1 MSADEIDPITLEVV
15 RNRFDVIAEE
25 MQSTLL
31 RASFSTIVKEGQ
43 DASASLFDPRGDVIA
58 QACAI
63 PAHQGMLI
71 PAVKRIVEVFPPE
84 TMKDGDVFIL
94 NDPYDG
100 GTHLPDI
107 TIVVPVIVE
116 GETVALSCTMTHHQD
131 VGGKTPGSVPP
142 DATEIFQE
150 GLRLPPL
157 KLYDA
162 GQVNGTLEAIIRRN
176 VRIPD
181 IVMGDLAAQLAA
193 GQVGRQRLLRLF
205 GEYGRETV
213 KALVAELFDRA
224 ETMTR
229 AALRRFPEGTYGFTD
244 YLDND
249 GIDLDRR
256 IPITASVT
264 LRGGDLI
271 VDFTG
276 TSPQVKGPF
285 NAVPSSVLAT
295 VYYVIRAITDPSIP
309 NNAGCF
315 RPVQLHL
322 PPGSL
327 VNPNPPA
334 PVNARSTTIKRIADV
349 LLGALARAL
358 PDRIPA
364 APGGNL
370 LSLPMGGVD
379 PVTGQT
385 YVFTHLI
392 AGGMGARPDR
402 DGIDCIE
409 TDVTNCMI
417 NPVESVEM
425 SFPVRVVTN
434 RLVTDSGGAG
444 RFRGGLGFERTFEVL
459 RGEAVVSHRGDRHYT
474 EPWGLHG
481 GRSAPPWR
489 SVIVRADGARHEVPS
504 KQVFTLREGDRIELT
519 GAGGAGHGD
528 PLVRP
533 AETVLGDVLDRKVS
547 LGAAREAYGVVIDAA
562 TLKVDEDATRRV
574 REEMAAA
581 RGPVTWTYDRGAL
594 GRE

>member
-1 MSADEIDPITLEVV
+1 MKIDPITLEVV

-25 MQSTLL
+25 MQATLL

-43 DASASLFDPRGDVIA
+43 DASASLFDPQGDVIA

-71 PAVKRIVEVFPPE
+71 PAVKRIVQAFPPA
-84 TMKDGDVFIL
+84 TMQDGDVFVL

-107 TIVVPVIVE
+107 TIVVPVIAD
-116 GETVALSCTMTHHQD
+116 GEVVALSCTMTHHQD

-150 GLRLPPL
+150 GLRIPPL

-162 GQVNGTLEAIIRRN
+162 GRPNTTLEAIIRRN

-181 IVMGDLAAQLAA
+181 IVMGDFGAQLAA

-205 GEYGRETV
+205 REYGTATV
-213 KALVAELFDRA
+213 QALVRELFDRA
-224 ETMTR
+224 EAMTR
-229 AALRRFPEGTYGFTD
+229 AALRRFPEGTYTFTD

-249 GIDLDRR
+249 GIELDRR
-256 IPITASVT
+256 IPIRAAVT
-264 LRGGDLI
+264 LRDTNLI

-276 TSPQVKGPF
+276 TSPQVRGPF

-295 VYYVIRAITDPSIP
+295 VYYVIRAITDPAIP

-327 VNPNPPA
+327 VNPDPPA
-334 PVNARSTTIKRIADV
+334 AVNARSTTIKRIADV
-349 LLGALARAL
+349 LLGALATAL

-379 PVTGQT
+379 PETGRT

-392 AGGMGARPDR
+392 AGGMGARPDK

-425 SFPVRVVTN
+425 AFPVRVVQN
-434 RLVTDSGGAG
+434 RLLTDSGGAG
-444 RFRGGLGFERTFEVL
+444 RRRGGLGFERTFEML

-474 EPWGLHG
+474 QPWGLAG
-481 GRSAPPWR
+481 GQAAPSWR
-489 SVIVRADGARHEVPS
+489 SVIERAGGGREEVPA
-504 KQVFTLREGDRIELT
+504 KQVFTLREGDRLHLV

-528 PLVRP
+528 PLERP
-533 AETVLGDVLDRKVS
+533 AGAVLDDVLDRKVS
-547 LGAAREAYGVVIDAA
+547 IEAARDAYGVVIDPHE
-562 TLKVDEDATRRV
+562 LKVDEDATRR
-574 REEMAAA
+574 RRADLAAR

>member
-1 MSADEIDPITLEVV
+1 MSIDPITLEVV
-15 RNRFDVIAEE
+15 RNRFEVIAEE
-25 MQSTLL
+25 MQLTLL

-71 PAVKRIVEVFPPE
+71 PAVKRIVEVFPPH
-84 TMKDGDVFIL
+84 TMRDGDVFIL

-107 TIVVPVIVE
+107 TIVVPVIVD

-131 VGGKTPGSVPP
+131 VGGKAPGSVPP

-150 GLRLPPL
+150 GLRIPPL
-157 KLYDA
+157 KLYDQ
-162 GQVNGTLEAIIRRN
+162 GRLNDTLEAIIRRN

-181 IVMGDLAAQLAA
+181 VVMGDFTAQLAA
-193 GQVGRQRLLRLF
+193 GEVGRQRLTKLF
-205 GEYGRETV
+205 AEYGRATTQ
-213 KALVAELFDRA
+213 AIIAELFDRA
-224 ETMTR
+224 EAMTR
-229 AALRRFPEGTYGFTD
+229 AALRKFPEGTYEFSD

-249 GIDLDRR
+249 GIDLAAR
-256 IPITASVT
+256 IPIRASVT
-264 LRGGDLI
+264 LRDTNLI
-271 VDFTG
+271 VDFQG
-276 TSPQVKGPF
+276 TSAQVKGPF

-334 PVNARSTTIKRIADV
+334 AVNARSTTIKRIADV

-358 PDRIPA
+358 PDRIPS

-370 LSLPMGGVD
+370 LSLAMGGVD
-379 PVTGQT
+379 PATGQT
-385 YVFTHLI
+385 FVFTHLI
-392 AGGMGARPDR
+392 AGGMGARPDK

-417 NPVESVEM
+417 NPVESVET
-425 SFPVRVVTN
+425 SFPVRVVKN
-434 RLVTDSGGAG
+434 RLVCDSGGAG
-444 RFRGGLGFERTFEVL
+444 RYRGGLGFERVFEVL
-459 RGEAVVSHRGDRHYT
+459 RGEVVVSHRGDRHYT
-474 EPWGLHG
+474 QPWGLRG
-481 GRSAPPWR
+481 GRPAPPWQ
-489 SVIVRADGARHEVPS
+489 SWIVRADGRREEVPS
-504 KQVFTLREGDRIELT
+504 KRVFTLRAGERLELFGT
-519 GAGGAGHGD
+519 GGAGYGD
-528 PLVRP
+528 ALHRP
-533 AETVLGDVLDRKVS
+533 VEAVLRDVLDRKVS
-547 LGAAREAYGVVIDAA
+547 IEAARDEYGVVIDPSSLEVDAGASRTLRSEQAA
-562 TLKVDEDATRRV
+562 S
-574 REEMAAA
+574 
-581 RGPVTWTYDRGAL
+581 RGAITWTYDRGSL